1 MFQGLPIQQYGDG
14 STSRDYTYIDD
25 IVSGATA
32 ATLLSYAYPFPVH
45 AMRSPSLSS
54 PMPLTVRVCCAVFAG
69 VVGAVDTPLGYE
81 VINLGNGRPYQL
93 KAFIQVRGA
102 LHTIRVVR
110 LCLRL
115 CADLCRCCSWWRR
128 LWAGRPS
135 SRSCRSSPG
144 MWIEPALISPRPKP
158 C

>member
-45 AMRSPSLSS
+45 AMPCHALSFSLLSDAVDR
-54 PMPLTVRVCCAVFAG
+54 PCVLCCAVFAG

-93 KAFIQVRGA
+93 KAFIQVEWEWEGA
-102 LHTIRVVR
+102 SVSASV
-110 LCLRL
+110 C
-115 CADLCRCCSWWRR
+115 
-128 LWAGRPS
+128 
-135 SRSCRSSPG
+135 
-144 MWIEPALISPRPKP
+144 
-158 C
+158 